1 MIRVLSDM
9 RRAWPAAVLALAVA
23 FGGHVAT
30 AATPP
35 AAWAPSHVPMPVH
48 KVGPHSY
55 YVQGALQEASHTNE
69 GFIANAGFVITGEG
83 VVVFDSLG
91 SPALADQLI
100 GEIRKRTR
108 QPIKLVIISH
118 DHADHFYGIPAFH
131 RIGAKVWTNVQA
143 RAYLESAAAGER
155 LAQRMALLGPWLGPD
170 FKLPLPDRWLDRD
183 VTFRMGQVSFQVR
196 HVGPAH
202 SPEDTA
208 MLVEPDGVLYSGD
221 VVYAGRVPFIGDANT
236 RLWLKA
242 IDRLLAI
249 PARVMVPGHGPAS
262 WHPRRD
268 AQLTREYLTFLRE
281 QMGKA
286 VQNFETFDQAYAAVD
301 WSRFKA
307 EPTFGVANR
316 RNAYNV
322 YLEMEQEMLEG
333 K

>member
-1 MIRVLSDM
+1 
-9 RRAWPAAVLALAVA
+9 
-23 FGGHVAT
+23 
-30 AATPP
+30 
-35 AAWAPSHVPMPVH
+35 
-48 KVGPHSY
+48 
-55 YVQGALQEASHTNE
+55 
-69 GFIANAGFVITGEG
+69 
-83 VVVFDSLG
+83 
-91 SPALADQLI
+91 
-100 GEIRKRTR
+100 
-108 QPIKLVIISH
+108 
-118 DHADHFYGIPAFH
+118 
-131 RIGAKVWTNVQA
+131 
-143 RAYLESAAAGER
+143 
-155 LAQRMALLGPWLGPD
+155 
-170 FKLPLPDRWLDRD
+170 
-183 VTFRMGQVSFQVR
+183 
-196 HVGPAH
+196 
-202 SPEDTA
+202 